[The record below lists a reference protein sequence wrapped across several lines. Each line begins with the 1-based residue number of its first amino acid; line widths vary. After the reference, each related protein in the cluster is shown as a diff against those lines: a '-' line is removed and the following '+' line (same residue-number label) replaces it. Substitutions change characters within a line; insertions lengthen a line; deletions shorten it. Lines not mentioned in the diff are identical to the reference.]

1 MHFRRRLQPQ
11 ARVDLIPMIDVV
23 FQLVVFFML
32 SSTLATTAGISL
44 ALPSSETASEMVTSN
59 FTVSIVSEERIY
71 LNGEPFNLPELE
83 AELSE
88 SAEDD
93 ASISAVV
100 EADAGVPYQLVITVL
115 DVLRRNGLTAA
126 NLKTRLE

>member
-1 MHFRRRLQPQ
+1 MQFRRRLQPQ

-44 ALPSSETASEMVTSN
+44 ALPSSDTAGEMVTSS

-71 LNGEPFNLPELE
+71 LNGEPFNLAELE
-83 AELSE
+83 EELAATE
-88 SAEDD
+88 EGAGP
-93 ASISAVV
+93 ISAVV
-100 EADAGVPYQLVITVL
+100 EADARVPYQLVIDVL

>member
-59 FTVSIVSEERIY
+59 YTVSIVSADRIY
-71 LNGEPFNLPELE
+71 LNGEPFSLGELE
-83 AELSE
+83 EELAGTE
-88 SAEDD
+88 EQQGPM
-93 ASISAVV
+93 SAVV
-100 EADAGVPYQLVITVL
+100 EADAAVPYQLVISVL

>member
-1 MHFRRRLQPQ
+1 MQFRRRLQPQ

-44 ALPSSETASEMVTSN
+44 ALPSSDTASEMVTSN

-71 LNGEPFNLPELE
+71 LNGEPFSLQELE
-83 AELSE
+83 AELSATTGE
-88 SAEDD
+88 QGP
-93 ASISAVV
+93 ISAVV
-100 EADAGVPYQLVITVL
+100 EADAGIPYQLVITVL

>member
-44 ALPSSETASEMVTSN
+44 ALPSSDTASEMVTSN
-59 FTVSIVSEERIY
+59 YTVTVVSEERIY
-71 LNGEPFNLPELE
+71 LNGEPFTLQELE
-83 AELSE
+83 AELRGTE
-88 SAEDD
+88 EQEGP
-93 ASISAVV
+93 ISAVV
-100 EADAGVPYQLVITVL
+100 EADASAPYQLVISVL

-126 NLKTRLE
+126 NLKTTLE

>member
-59 FTVSIVSEERIY
+59 YTVSIVSAERIY
-71 LNGEPFNLPELE
+71 LNGEPFTLRELE
-83 AELSE
+83 EELAGTE
-88 SAEDD
+88 EREGP
-93 ASISAVV
+93 ISAVV
-100 EADAGVPYQLVITVL
+100 EADAAVPYQLVISVL

-126 NLKTRLE
+126 NLKTKLE

>member
-1 MHFRRRLQPQ
+1 MQFRRRLQPQ
-11 ARVDLIPMIDVV
+11 ARVDLVPMIDVV

-44 ALPSSETASEMVTSN
+44 ALPSSNTASEMVTSS
-59 FTVSIVSEERIY
+59 FTVSIVSEEQIY
-71 LNGEPFNLPELE
+71 LNGEPFTLTGLEEELGATE
-83 AELSE
+83 EGE
-88 SAEDD
+88 SP
-93 ASISAVV
+93 ISAVV
-100 EADAGVPYQLVITVL
+100 EADAGVPYQLVIDVL

>member
-88 SAEDD
+88 SAGDD